1 MEMEI
6 PDHVKSRHHSSEA
19 SRRIIKSLKAKADAQ
34 RTISEKFADWMTG
47 RFGSI
52 GFLVLNAI
60 VFGVWIIINA
70 GVVPGVAPFD
80 SFPFNFL
87 TMVVSLEAIIL
98 AITVLISQN
107 REMRVEDL
115 RAEIDL
121 QVDMIAEQEVT
132 KLMRVVTLLAEKNG
146 IDLSGDPEFQEML
159 KPTDTGRIQKIL
171 EKQI

>member
-1 MEMEI
+1 M
-6 PDHVKSRHHSSEA
+6 DNLSHNNRHHSSEA
-19 SRRIIKSLKAKADAQ
+19 SRRIVRSLKAKADAQ
-34 RTISEKFADWMTG
+34 RTASERFADWMTG
-47 RFGSI
+47 WFGSVS
-52 GFLVLNAI
+52 FLVLNLA
-60 VFGVWIIINA
+60 VFGFWVLIDVGLISGIK
-70 GVVPGVAPFD
+70 PFD
-80 SFPFNFL
+80 PFPFNFL

-132 KLMRVVTLLAEKNG
+132 KLMKVVVLLAEKNG
-146 IDLSGDPEFQEML
+146 VDLSKDIELQEML

>member
-1 MEMEI
+1 M
-6 PDHVKSRHHSSEA
+6 DNLGHNNRHHSSEA
-19 SRRIIKSLKAKADAQ
+19 SRKIVRSLKAKADAQ
-34 RTISEKFADWMTG
+34 RTASERFADWMTS

-52 GFLVLNAI
+52 GFLVLNAA
-60 VFGVWIIINA
+60 VFGIWI
-70 GVVPGVAPFD
+70 VVNTSAVSSITPFD
-80 SFPFNFL
+80 PFPFNFL

-115 RAEIDL
+115 RDEIDL

-132 KLMRVVTLLAEKNG
+132 KLMRVVVLLAEKNG
-146 IDLSGDPEFQEML
+146 VDLSKDTELQEML

>member
-1 MEMEI
+1 M
-6 PDHVKSRHHSSEA
+6 DNLSHNNRHHSSEA
-19 SRRIIKSLKAKADAQ
+19 SRRIVRSLKAKADAQ
-34 RTISEKFADWMTG
+34 RTASERFADWMTG
-47 RFGSI
+47 WFGSVS
-52 GFLVLNAI
+52 FLVLNLA
-60 VFGVWIIINA
+60 VFGFWILIDVGLIS
-70 GVVPGVAPFD
+70 GIKPFD
-80 SFPFNFL
+80 PFPFNFL

-132 KLMRVVTLLAEKNG
+132 KLMKVVVLLAEKNG
-146 IDLSGDPEFQEML
+146 VDLSKDIELQEML

>member
-1 MEMEI
+1 M
-6 PDHVKSRHHSSEA
+6 DNLSHNNRHHSSEA
-19 SRRIIKSLKAKADAQ
+19 SRRIVRSLKAKADAQ
-34 RTISEKFADWMTG
+34 RTASERFADWMTS

-52 GFLVLNAI
+52 GFLVLNA
-60 VFGVWIIINA
+60 VLFGTWIAINT
-70 GVVPGVAPFD
+70 GVVFDTAPFD
-80 SFPFNFL
+80 PFPFNFL

-132 KLMRVVTLLAEKNG
+132 KLMRVVVLLAEKNG
-146 IDLSGDPEFQEML
+146 IDLSKDIELQEML